1 MEISENN
8 NEITVSKI
16 VNNPTSAL
24 INILTK
30 VSCKYCKSSY
40 YLSIF
45 DELILSNHSKKQF
58 NELYVFKS
66 TIKSKFI
73 RINASTNWK
82 YFEKIVNNIEI
93 NLHPKEEFLLEY
105 VVKKTF
111 RRIENYPH
119 DANYGIVIPSST
131 VYGNSIQGLNN
142 STTKFIIRSETNL
155 VPRML
160 PDFSM
165 PFNVI
170 TLVSTVSAFLLGS
183 LINMLVRK
191 RK

>member
-1 MEISENN
+1 MELSEKK
-8 NEITVSKI
+8 NEITVSK
-16 VNNPTSAL
+16 VVKNPTSAL
-24 INILTK
+24 LNILTK

-45 DELILSNHSKKQF
+45 DELFVFNHSKKQLS
-58 NELYVFKS
+58 ELYVFKS

-73 RINASTNWK
+73 RINSSTNWK

-93 NLHPKEEFLLEY
+93 NLHPREEFLLEY

-119 DANYGIVIPSST
+119 DANYGIIIPPST
-131 VYGNSIQGLNN
+131 VCGNSIHGLNN
-142 STTKFIIRSETNL
+142 STVKFIIRSETNL

-183 LINMLVRK
+183 FINILVRK